1 MSSTPIAAHTSFF
14 TLLETFSLRTYGHTY
29 THTYVYMSD
38 GFWFLC
44 QKRMH
49 IRLAGEGGEKRPH
62 GVTIELM
69 RYYLEKKNSCVLCAF
84 VPEEQ
89 FGNDPLHRSNLEEED
104 TGDEAGENRSARRE
118 HCMYV
123 CMKSAGVYIASIRAY
138 VHNTMRVR

>member
-1 MSSTPIAAHTSFF
+1 MD
-14 TLLETFSLRTYGHTY
+14 
-29 THTYVYMSD
+29 THTHTHMYICRMVF
-38 GFWFLC
+38 GFC
-44 QKRMH
+44 VRK
-49 IRLAGEGGEKRPH
+49 GGEKRPH

-69 RYYLEKKNSCVLCAF
+69 RYYSEEKHSCVLCAF

-104 TGDEAGENRSARRE
+104 AGDEAGENRSARRE

-123 CMKSAGVYIASIRAY
+123 CMKSAGAYIASIRAY